1 MYILLKC
8 DHLNNTKNVISIIYT
23 DKCDEW
29 IKIYLNEQIEV
40 LKEVKNEDSQVIDVT
55 YSIENNSLIKNE
67 TIIRNGYL
75 YNNKIN
81 KSKKICT
88 IEYYAFN
95 PKNIETIE
103 RNVDI
108 KLWQD
113 INTEINLRVLKSMDK
128 DSLYQIFVEIN
139 KNLGLKDKW
148 SSQEYTNLL
157 NTLLKS
163 FKKDL
168 YSSIVKKLKRFKTL
182 GNQ

>member
-29 IKIYLNEQIEV
+29 IQMYLNEQIEV
-40 LKEVKNEDSQVIDVT
+40 LKEIKSEDSQVSEVY

-67 TIIRNGYL
+67 TFIRNGYL

-88 IEYYAFN
+88 IEYYAYN
-95 PKNIETIE
+95 PKNIETIHG
-103 RNVDI
+103 NTDI

-113 INTEINLRVLKSMDK
+113 INAEINLRVLKSMDK
-128 DSLYQIFVEIN
+128 ESLYQMFVEIN
-139 KNLGLKDKW
+139 KNIGLKDKW
-148 SSQEYTNLL
+148 TNTEYTYLL
-157 NTLLKS
+157 NDLLKN

-168 YSSIVKKLKRFKTL
+168 YSTIVKKMKRYKIT
-182 GNQ
+182 GV